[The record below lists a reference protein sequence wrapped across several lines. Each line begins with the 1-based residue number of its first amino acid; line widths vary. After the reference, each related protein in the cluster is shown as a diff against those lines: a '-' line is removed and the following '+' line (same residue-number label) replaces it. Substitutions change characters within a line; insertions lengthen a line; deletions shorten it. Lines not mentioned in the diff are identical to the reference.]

1 MVFLGPSAKEA
12 LAQLQISIQTTR
24 TPREFRASVCSLI
37 AFSEHFIRG
46 MSNFS
51 LRQRSASIWTVGLT
65 HPGTIVML
73 NEYRDTAQAWID
85 AVDDDAVFDVG
96 EAREQFEGLTNTLS
110 TLTPSL
116 ASSVRHQT
124 LREWIYTVSAEVPGD
139 ISQLA
144 ELYIAHH
151 NAVAGVLCNLMA
163 QSVDITTEWLERALA
178 HYRGHYPPR
187 PVEVIALG
195 LDLAMLYQAQI
206 QHASRALKQHGV
218 ADEVESLSVSRLSA
232 RDAEDLSGFVAAA
245 FAQWCH
251 EGHFR
256 LSDARLKQYSDP
268 HFWLSMLMS
277 GGSQILCDSQRVSA
291 QCQNNCYG
299 ASVSPVALA
308 RILQAQHNTSL
319 STPDGMPRHLP
330 SYDRVAQYIICGS
343 LDDLIDVATYPDL
356 DGSEL
361 LVCPT
366 ESGWITLMKNSC
378 SDWCVGFVGGLMTP
392 CRHATPV
399 SVPYTFIPDLSAR
412 HLGTLPGSISSG
424 VLCNRLLDMADS
436 SMS

>member
-1 MVFLGPSAKEA
+1 MVFLGLSAKEA
-12 LAQLQISIQTTR
+12 LAQLQVSIQTTR
-24 TPREFRASVCSLI
+24 TTREFRASVRSLI

-51 LRQRSASIWTVGLT
+51 LRQRSASIWTVALT
-65 HPGTIVML
+65 HPGTIVTL
-73 NEYRDTAQAWID
+73 NEYRDAAQAWMD
-85 AVDDDAVFDVG
+85 AVGDGAVFDVDKT
-96 EAREQFEGLTNTLS
+96 REQFEELTNTLS

-124 LREWIYTVSAEVPGD
+124 LREWIYTVDAAVPGD
-139 ISQLA
+139 ISQL
-144 ELYIAHH
+144 EGLYVAPQD
-151 NAVAGVLCNLMA
+151 AVSRALCDFMA
-163 QSVDITTEWLERALA
+163 RGVDITTGWLERALA

-206 QHASRALKQHGV
+206 QHASRALQQHGV
-218 ADEVESLSVSRLSA
+218 ADEVESLSVSRLGA
-232 RDAEDLSGFVAAA
+232 RDAEDLSGFVASA

-256 LSDARLKQYSDP
+256 LSDARLKEYSDP
-268 HFWLSMLMS
+268 RFWLSMLMS
-277 GGSQILCDSQRVSA
+277 GGSQVLCDSLRASA
-291 QCQNNCYG
+291 QCKKNCYG

-308 RILQAQHNTSL
+308 RILQAQHHTPL
-319 STPDGMPRHLP
+319 STPDGIPRHLP
-330 SYDRVAQYIICGS
+330 SYDRVAQYIVCGS

-361 LVCPT
+361 MVCPT
-366 ESGWITLMKNSC
+366 DSGWITLMKNSC
-378 SDWCVGFVGGLMTP
+378 NDWCVGFVGGLMTP
-392 CRHATPV
+392 CRHAAPV

-424 VLCNRLLDMADS
+424 ALCNRLLDMADS